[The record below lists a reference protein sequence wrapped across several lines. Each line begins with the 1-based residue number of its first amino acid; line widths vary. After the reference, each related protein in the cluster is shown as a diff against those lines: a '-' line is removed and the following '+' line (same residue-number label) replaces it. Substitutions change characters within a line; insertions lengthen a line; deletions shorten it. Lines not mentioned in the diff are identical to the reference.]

1 MNDSEEPLPKIS
13 RLEICMLM
21 QGNSHDFKDQSE
33 QQNAVLHFILQKL
46 SLTINEVN
54 QTSLDSLKKSVQ
66 IFVSNL
72 ISKYKGHNK
81 HIARL
86 VQEESMLK
94 GLPDSLKVSIDLLIK
109 TIAPY
114 SRVTQ
119 KNFC

>member
-1 MNDSEEPLPKIS
+1 MNNSEEPLPKIS

-21 QGNSHDFKDQSE
+21 QGNSHDIKDQSE

-86 VQEESMLK
+86 VQ
-94 GLPDSLKVSIDLLIK
+94 
-109 TIAPY
+109 
-114 SRVTQ
+114 
-119 KNFC
+119 